1 MKIAGYRAHIAPGEY
16 SGEPGTV
23 YNYIMAGNGLF
34 IESESEYLQA
44 RIQIAQVRLR
54 GLVDLQERVV
64 LTHGRIPAALF
75 GSALGFMCEDLTK
88 ELYVAIVWRGSYSLD
103 IPPQD
108 TGGAHVKY
116 TRPPATVLDL
126 HSHPTFTARFS
137 GTDNLDEVGFQL
149 YGVTGMLQTLSP
161 QYTFRV
167 GVYGHFKE
175 LRLQEVF
182 AL

>member
-44 RIQIAQVRLR
+44 RIQISETRIR
-54 GLVDLQERVV
+54 GLASLQERVV
-64 LTHGRIPAALF
+64 LTHGRIPAYLF
-75 GSALGFMCEDLTK
+75 GSALGFMGEDLTT
-88 ELYVAIVWRGSYSLD
+88 ELYVAVVWRGRYSLD
-103 IPPQD
+103 IPSQD
-108 TGGAHVKY
+108 AGGAHVKY

-126 HSHPTFTARFS
+126 HSHPTFAARFS
-137 GTDNLDEVGFQL
+137 GTDNADEVGFQL
-149 YGVTGMLQTLSP
+149 YGVVGMIHTLAP

-167 GVYGHFKE
+167 GIYGHFKE
-175 LRLQEVF
+175 LMLQEVF